1 MNPDFLA
8 SAANV
13 GPLGALPLSEGFGAD
28 AELLG
33 SDYLLRERVG
43 AGGAGEVYRAIQ
55 LSTRREVAVKRL
67 HQGRSDARFVQEVSA
82 LSRLRHPGIVGLIQA
97 GVNDA
102 RPFLVMEWVRGQSLA
117 ERLASGPLPP
127 KEAVRVVR
135 DAASA
140 IGHAH
145 RMGIIHR
152 DVKPGNLLLDLEGT
166 IRVTDFSIAKDL
178 AAEDGVTVEGQ
189 TLGTPAYMA
198 PEQFEARRGRV
209 GPATDIHGL
218 GATLY
223 HALTGQAPFSSS
235 TGTEPIGKAA
245 TREPEWGA
253 RWSGIHPD
261 LRTLCQRAMHPDPAR
276 RFGSAEDFAADLGR
290 FLEGQPIRARPVTQ
304 LEHWARWVWRPWPM
318 ATLAALFLGLA
329 SAGWATGT
337 LHRTRVNALLKDWPK
352 PSPEPIRV
360 FGLVRGSTGGLRA
373 SFTADGRLFAWGA
386 SDGHVRLASVDPPAI
401 VANSLKRTEPVR
413 YHRFLP
419 GSGRTNLFVAA
430 DDGLWRVWT
439 AGSRRTILAEGTAK
453 GGVVGFDASANGLL
467 FGVASASGELSA
479 YSLAAGTGALAFRGQ
494 TEGTPVGL
502 HLTTEPER
510 LFSVSH
516 WGVFQCWDLNTDAVS
531 WRRQI
536 PDVPTTTAM
545 TRDRDILAVGTADVS
560 NPKSLRGWLR
570 FYRPADGTEIGAVP
584 LSGRLLALV
593 YSPDGTR
600 LMVLRDQNQ
609 VRLCDA
615 QGHYLRDVGG
625 HAGRIVGAEFSPDGL
640 RILTWDATGQA
651 RLWDAHT
658 GQPLTGF
665 WSGVGGMAHATFA
678 PDGGRIGSGDIPATG
693 TLWDAGCPLP
703 KGWDRAGLTAALVRD
718 GSLEAL
724 RRAAWLNPKDGTI
737 LRRLAG
743 ATRQESTD
751 PWRDVEAGFL
761 ERRAEEVTAAGG
773 R

>member
-1 MNPDFLA
+1 MNADFLA

-13 GPLGALPLSEGFGAD
+13 GPLGTLPLTEGLHED
-28 AELLG
+28 AEILG
-33 SDYLLRERVG
+33 GDYLLLEQVG
-43 AGGAGEVYRAIQ
+43 AGGAGEVHRAIQ

-67 HQGRSDARFVQEVSA
+67 RPGRSDERFSQEVSA
-82 LSRLRHPGIVGLIQA
+82 LSRLKHPGIVGLIQA
-97 GVNDA
+97 GVHET

-117 ERLASGPLPP
+117 ERLSAGPLPP
-127 KEAVRVVR
+127 REAVRVVR

-152 DVKPGNLLLDLEGT
+152 DVKPGNLLLGLDGT
-166 IRVTDFSIAKDL
+166 VRVTDFSIAKVL
-178 AAEDGVTVEGQ
+178 AAEEGMTVDGQ

-198 PEQFEARRGRV
+198 PEQFEARRGTV
-209 GPATDIHGL
+209 WPATDVHGL

-223 HALTGQAPFSSS
+223 HALTGRAPFASSS
-235 TGTEPIGKAA
+235 RSESTGMVA
-245 TREPEWGA
+245 TREPEWGGL
-253 RWSGIHPD
+253 WSGIHPD

-276 RFGSAEDFAADLGR
+276 RFGSAEDFAADLVR
-290 FLEGQPIRARPVTQ
+290 FLEGQPIHARPVTP
-304 LEHWARWVWRPWPM
+304 LERWARWVWRPWPM
-318 ATLAALFLGLA
+318 ATLAALVLGLA
-329 SAGWATGT
+329 TAGWATGT
-337 LHRTRVNALLKDWPK
+337 LHRTRVKALLKDWPK

-360 FGLVRGSTGGLRA
+360 LGLVSGSTGGLRA

-386 SDGHVRLASVDPPAI
+386 SDGHVRLASVEPPAI

-439 AGSRRTILAEGTAK
+439 AGSRRRILAEGRAK
-453 GGVVGFDASANGLL
+453 GGVAGFDASANGLL
-467 FGVASASGELSA
+467 FGVASAAGELSG
-479 YSLAAGTGALAFRGQ
+479 YSLAAGMGALIFKGQ
-494 TEGTPVGL
+494 TEGTPIGL

-510 LFSVSH
+510 ILSVSH
-516 WGVFQCWDLNTDAVS
+516 WGVFQCWDPGTDSVL

-560 NPKSLRGWLR
+560 KPNSLRGWLR
-570 FYRPADGTEIGAVP
+570 FYRTADGTEISAVP
-584 LSGRLLALV
+584 LGGRLQALV

-600 LMVLRDQNQ
+600 LMVLREQNQ

-615 QGHYLRDVGG
+615 EGQHLRDVGS
-625 HAGRIVGAEFSPDGL
+625 HAARIVGAEFSPDGL
-640 RILTWDATGQA
+640 RILTWDMTGQA

-658 GQPLTGF
+658 AQPLTGF
-665 WSGVGGMAHATFA
+665 WSGVGGIAHATFA
-678 PDGGRIGSGDIPATG
+678 PDGGRIGSGDIPPTG
-693 TLWDAGCPLP
+693 TLWDDGCPLP
-703 KGWDRAGLTAALVRD
+703 KGWDRAALSAALVRD

-737 LRRLAG
+737 LRRLAE

-751 PWRDVEAGFL
+751 SWRDAEARFL
-761 ERRAEEVTAAGG
+761 ERRAEEITAAAG